1 MPRASA
7 EREPVRR
14 GELAARQ
21 RRERGDARRRI
32 LDAARELLEARSW
45 HDVPLADVMAAAGL
59 SRTAFYRH
67 FEDRDQLLL
76 ALLEHAGLQ
85 LQDSGEA
92 WKRGAGEP
100 VAALRAG
107 LAELTAAMVEH
118 GRLIQAI
125 VDASGH
131 DPQLRAQYDELVEG
145 IAAVTAERIRLEN
158 AAGRAAVDDPDEIAT
173 ALVRMSEGYLLTA
186 FGRAVHPDPDRVT
199 RALADVWS
207 ATIYGREA

>member
-1 MPRASA
+1 
-7 EREPVRR
+7 
-14 GELAARQ
+14 
-21 RRERGDARRRI
+21 
-32 LDAARELLEARSW
+32 
-45 HDVPLADVMAAAGL
+45 MAAAGL

-85 LQDSGEA
+85 LQDSGAA
-92 WKRGAGEP
+92 WKRGEGEP

-131 DPQLRAQYDELVEG
+131 DPDLRAQYDELVDG
-145 IAAVTAERIRLEN
+145 IAAVTAERIRHET
-158 AAGRAAVDDPDEIAT
+158 AAGRAAVGDPDEIAT

-186 FGRAVHPDPDRVT
+186 FGRAVHPDAGRVT
-199 RALADVWS
+199 RALADVWC
-207 ATIYGREA
+207 AAIYGREA